1 MYHFIL
7 PIFHI
12 INTAKATLP
21 YHDFLVLTF
30 TRTSRRQKVKRRLR
44 VETNTPGM
52 YFSLLL
58 MTISI
63 SFADLDDANSIDVLV
78 YRMRNDNYG

>member
-7 PIFHI
+7 SIFHI
-12 INTAKATLP
+12 INTAKTTLP

-30 TRTSRRQKVKRRLR
+30 TRTSGRQEVKRRLR
-44 VETNTPGM
+44 VETNTRGV

-58 MTISI
+58 MTIISI
-63 SFADLDDANSIDVLV
+63 SFADLDDTNSINMLV
-78 YRMRNDNYG
+78 CRM